1 MITSQ
6 QLIDWGKKNG
16 KDVSGLDAK
25 FGALGQSKAN
35 SYWNKNNANHNK
47 YINLFKDWQASQ
59 KSTQP
64 TTEQATVQPTPTTPS
79 NTPSVSLSALEAASQ
94 HVNQQSPSYAPY
106 YTADTPGLSSYRLTD
121 RNTYNTKDYSDVS
134 GLYDYIVKNST
145 AGKNNPLATI
155 FTQYNPDMFDGS
167 ITGREN
173 FIKLV
178 SDNGINNHLG
188 YRDRGRLANFIN
200 TMLHD
205 RVAPM
210 KDAEAIWTKYKPL
223 VQGNNTLSD
232 TDYNNLKT
240 DLNGWKAKYYQGQK
254 LVNTYL
260 EDQNDNIKNIMSK
273 IGGVYQNGSWYLKNG
288 GMINYYQQGGA
299 AAQDPQ
305 QQIIALVQA
314 AMQGDK
320 KATQQ
325 IQQIQAAAEQGDKSA
340 TQIMQYIQQ
349 IMQQMQ
355 QQAQKAKQGAK
366 LQYLAQLRGE
376 CPEGT
381 HMTYYKAGGQIC
393 KKCVQNQIQQD
404 KCGGKAKK
412 KMACGGATKTI
423 NSIKA
428 EMEKCGGKMKN
439 EKCGGKMK
447 KEKCGGKMK
456 KNK

>member
-1 MITSQ
+1 MISSK
-6 QLIDWGKKNG
+6 QLIAWGKKNG

-35 SYWNKNNANHNK
+35 SYWNKNNANHQK
-47 YINLFKDWQASQ
+47 YVNLFKDWQVSQ
-59 KSTQP
+59 KSAQP
-64 TTEQATVQPTPTTPS
+64 TIAQTAPTIPP
-79 NTPSVSLSALEAASQ
+79 NTPSVSLSALEAAD
-94 HVNQQSPSYAPY
+94 QQLHPYAPY
-106 YTADTPGLSSYRLTD
+106 YTADTPGLSTFKLTD

-173 FIKLV
+173 FIKLM
-178 SDNGINNHLG
+178 SENGINNHLG
-188 YRDRGRLANFIN
+188 NRDRGRLANFIS

-205 RVAPM
+205 RVSPT
-210 KDAEAIWTKYKPL
+210 KDAEAIWSKYKPL
-223 VQGNNTLSD
+223 IQNGNTLSD

-240 DLNGWKAKYYQGQK
+240 DLNGWKTKYYPGQK
-254 LVNTYL
+254 LINTYL
-260 EDQNDNIKNIMSK
+260 DDYSDNIKNIMSK

-299 AAQDPQ
+299 AQQQDPQ
-305 QQIIALVQA
+305 EQIVALVQA

-325 IQQIQAAAEQGDKSA
+325 IQQIQAAAEQGDKQA
-340 TQIMQYIQQ
+340 AQIMQFIQQ
-349 IMQQMQ
+349 VMQQMQ
-355 QQAQKAKQGAK
+355 QQAQKAKHGAK
-366 LQYLAQLRGE
+366 LQYLASLRGE

-393 KKCVQNQIQQD
+393 KKCIQNQIQQD

-412 KMACGGATKTI
+412 KMAKGGATKTI

-428 EMEKCGGKMKN
+428 EMEKCGGKMK
-439 EKCGGKMK
+439 K
-447 KEKCGGKMK
+447 KK
-456 KNK
+456 

>member
-16 KDVSGLDAK
+16 KDVSGLNAK
-25 FGALGQSKAN
+25 QGALGQSKAN

-47 YINLFKDWQASQ
+47 YVSLFRDWQASQ

-64 TTEQATVQPTPTTPS
+64 TTTQPTSQTTTQSTPTTPTD
-79 NTPSVSLSALEAASQ
+79 TPSVSLSALEAADQKLHSQ
-94 HVNQQSPSYAPY
+94 KLPSYAPY
-106 YTADTPGLSSYRLTD
+106 YTANTPGLSSYGLTD

-145 AGKNNPLATI
+145 AGINNPLATI
-155 FTQYNPDMFDGS
+155 FTQYNPDMFNGS

-173 FIKLV
+173 FIKLM

-188 YRDRGRLANFIN
+188 YRDRGRLANFVS

-223 VQGNNTLSD
+223 VQGDNTLSD

-240 DLNGWKAKYYQGQK
+240 DLNGWKAKYYPGQK

-260 EDQNDNIKNIMSK
+260 DDQSNDVKNLMNK

-299 AAQDPQ
+299 AEQDPQ

-340 TQIMQYIQQ
+340 AQIMQFIQQ
-349 IMQQMQ
+349 VMQQMQ
-355 QQAQKAKQGAK
+355 QQAQKARHGAK

-381 HMTYYKAGGQIC
+381 HMEYFKAGGQIC
-393 KKCVQNQIQQD
+393 KKCMQNKVQED

-412 KMACGGATKTI
+412 QKMAVGGATKTI
-423 NSIKA
+423 NSIKS
-428 EMEKCGGKMKN
+428 EMEKCGGKMK
-439 EKCGGKMK
+439 K
-447 KEKCGGKMK
+447 KK
-456 KNK
+456 

>member
-47 YINLFKDWQASQ
+47 YVNLFKDWQASQ

-173 FIKLV
+173 FIKLM

-240 DLNGWKAKYYQGQK
+240 DLNGWKAKYYPGQK

-260 EDQNDNIKNIMSK
+260 DDQDDNVKNIMSK

-340 TQIMQYIQQ
+340 AQIMQYIQQ
-349 IMQQMQ
+349 VMQQMQ
-355 QQAQKAKQGAK
+355 QQAQKAKRGAK

-381 HMTYYKAGGQIC
+381 HMEYFKAGGQIC

>member
-47 YINLFKDWQASQ
+47 YVNLFKDWQASQ

-64 TTEQATVQPTPTTPS
+64 TIEQATVQPTPTTPS

-94 HVNQQSPSYAPY
+94 HVNQQPHSYAPY

-134 GLYDYIVKNST
+134 GLYDYIVKNSI

-173 FIKLV
+173 FIKLM

-210 KDAEAIWTKYKPL
+210 KDAEVIWTKYKPL

-240 DLNGWKAKYYQGQK
+240 DLNGWKAKYYPGQK

-260 EDQNDNIKNIMSK
+260 DDQDDNVKNIMSK

-340 TQIMQYIQQ
+340 AQIMQYIQQ
-349 IMQQMQ
+349 IMLQMQ

-428 EMEKCGGKMKN
+428 EMEKCGGKMKK

>member
-1 MITSQ
+1 MISSK
-6 QLIDWGKKNG
+6 QLIAWGKKNG
-16 KDVSGLDAK
+16 KNVSGLNAK
-25 FGALGQSKAN
+25 QGALGQSKAN
-35 SYWNKNNANHNK
+35 SYWNKNNANHQK
-47 YINLFKDWQASQ
+47 YVNLFKDWQASQ
-59 KSTQP
+59 KSAQSATAQTAP
-64 TTEQATVQPTPTTPS
+64 TIPP
-79 NTPSVSLSALEAASQ
+79 NTPSVSLNALEAAD
-94 HVNQQSPSYAPY
+94 QQLHPYAPY
-106 YTADTPGLSSYRLTD
+106 YTADTPGLSTFKLTD

-173 FIKLV
+173 FIKLM

-188 YRDRGRLANFIN
+188 NRDRGRLANFVS

-205 RVAPM
+205 RVSPM
-210 KDAEAIWTKYKPL
+210 KDAETIWSKYKPL
-223 VQGNNTLSD
+223 VQTGNTLSD

-240 DLNGWKAKYYQGQK
+240 DLNSWKAKYYPGQK
-254 LVNTYL
+254 LINTYL
-260 EDQNDNIKNIMSK
+260 DDQSDNVKNIMNK

-299 AAQDPQ
+299 AQQQDPQ
-305 QQIIALVQA
+305 EQIVALVQA

-320 KATQQ
+320 KAIQQ
-325 IQQIQAAAEQGDKSA
+325 IQQIQAAAEQGDKQA
-340 TQIMQYIQQ
+340 AQIMQFIQQ
-349 IMQQMQ
+349 VMQQMQ

-366 LQYLAQLRGE
+366 LQYLASLRGE

-393 KKCVQNQIQQD
+393 KKCVQNQIRQD

-412 KMACGGATKTI
+412 KMAKGGATKTI

-428 EMEKCGGKMKN
+428 EMEKCGGKMK
-439 EKCGGKMK
+439 K
-447 KEKCGGKMK
+447 KK
-456 KNK
+456 

>member
-35 SYWNKNNANHNK
+35 SYWNKNNANHQK
-47 YINLFKDWQASQ
+47 YVNLFKDWQTSQ
-59 KSTQP
+59 KSVQP
-64 TTEQATVQPTPTTPS
+64 TTVQPTPTIPP

-94 HVNQQSPSYAPY
+94 RVNQQSPSYVPY
-106 YTADTPGLSSYRLTD
+106 YTADTSGLSTFKLTD

-173 FIKLV
+173 FIKLM

-210 KDAEAIWTKYKPL
+210 KNAEAIWTKYKPL
-223 VQGNNTLSD
+223 VQGDNTLSD

-240 DLNGWKAKYYQGQK
+240 DLNSWKAKYYPGQK

-260 EDQNDNIKNIMSK
+260 NDQSDNVKNIMNK

-299 AAQDPQ
+299 AQQQDPQ
-305 QQIIALVQA
+305 EQIVALVQA

-325 IQQIQAAAEQGDKSA
+325 IQQIQTAAEQGDKQA
-340 TQIMQYIQQ
+340 AQIMQFIQQ
-349 IMQQMQ
+349 VMQQMQ

-366 LQYLAQLRGE
+366 LQYLALLRGE

-381 HMTYYKAGGQIC
+381 HMEYFKAGGQIC
-393 KKCVQNQIQQD
+393 KKCMQNKVQED

-412 KMACGGATKTI
+412 QKMACGGATKTI

-428 EMEKCGGKMKN
+428 EMEKCGGKMKQ

-447 KEKCGGKMK
+447 KK
-456 KNK
+456 K

>member
-25 FGALGQSKAN
+25 FGALGQSKSD
-35 SYWNKNNANHNK
+35 SYWNKNNANHQK
-47 YINLFKDWQASQ
+47 YINLFKDWQKSQ
-59 KSTQP
+59 GI
-64 TTEQATVQPTPTTPS
+64 
-79 NTPSVSLSALEAASQ
+79 SQ
-94 HVNQQSPSYAPY
+94 NSPSGTQAIAQSVPTVSAEALYKASTSSTPKVESNNYAPY
-106 YTADTPGLSSYRLTD
+106 YTANTPGLSSYKLTD

-134 GLYDYIVKNST
+134 GLYDYIVKNSIT
-145 AGKNNPLATI
+145 GRNNPLATV
-155 FTQYNPDMFDGS
+155 FTQYDPDMFDGS

-173 FIKLV
+173 FIKLM

-188 YRDRGRLANFIN
+188 YRDRGRLANFVN
-200 TMLHD
+200 TMLHN

-210 KDAEAIWTKYKPL
+210 KDAESIWAKYMPL
-223 VQGNNTLSD
+223 VQNGNTLSD
-232 TDYNNLKT
+232 SDYNNLKT
-240 DLNGWKAKYYQGQK
+240 DINGWKAKYYPGQK

-260 EDQNDNIKNIMSK
+260 NDQSDNIKNVMNK
-273 IGGVYQNGSWYLKNG
+273 VGGVYQNGSWYLKNG

-299 AAQDPQ
+299 AQQQDPQ
-305 QQIIALVQA
+305 EQIVALVQA

-325 IQQIQAAAEQGDKSA
+325 IQQIQAAAEQGDKQA
-340 TQIMQYIQQ
+340 AQIMQFIQQ
-349 IMQQMQ
+349 IIQQMQ
-355 QQAQKAKQGAK
+355 QQAQKARQGAK
-366 LQYLAQLRGE
+366 LQYLASLRGE

-381 HMTYYKAGGQIC
+381 HMAYFKAGGQIC
-393 KKCVQNQIQQD
+393 KKCVQNQIQRD

-428 EMEKCGGKMKN
+428 EMER
-439 EKCGGKMK
+439 CGGKMK

-456 KNK
+456 KKK

>member
-25 FGALGQSKAN
+25 FGALGQSKSN
-35 SYWNKNNANHNK
+35 SYWNKNNANHQK

-59 KSTQP
+59 KAAQP
-64 TTEQATVQPTPTTPS
+64 TTAQPTTAQPTPTISS

-106 YTADTPGLSSYRLTD
+106 YTADTPGLSTFKLTD
-121 RNTYNTKDYSDVS
+121 KNTYNTKDYSDVS

-145 AGKNNPLATI
+145 AGNNNPLATI
-155 FTQYNPDMFDGS
+155 FTQYNPDMFNGS
-167 ITGREN
+167 ITEREN
-173 FIKLV
+173 FIKLM

-205 RVAPM
+205 RVSPM

-240 DLNGWKAKYYQGQK
+240 DLNSWKAKYYPGQK

-260 EDQNDNIKNIMSK
+260 DDQSNNVKNIMNK
-273 IGGVYQNGSWYLKNG
+273 IGGIYQNGSWYLKNG
-288 GMINYYQQGGA
+288 GMINYYQQGGVA
-299 AAQDPQ
+299 QQQDPQ
-305 QQIIALVQA
+305 EQIVALVQA

-325 IQQIQAAAEQGDKSA
+325 IQQIQAAAEQGDKQA
-340 TQIMQYIQQ
+340 AQIMQFIQQ
-349 IMQQMQ
+349 VMQQMQ
-355 QQAQKAKQGAK
+355 QQAQKAKYGAK
-366 LQYLAQLRGE
+366 LQYLASLRGE

-381 HMTYYKAGGQIC
+381 HMEYFKAGGQIC
-393 KKCVQNQIQQD
+393 KKCMQNKVQED

-412 KMACGGATKTI
+412 QKMACGGATKTI

-428 EMEKCGGKMKN
+428 EMEKCGGKMKQ

-447 KEKCGGKMK
+447 KK
-456 KNK
+456 K

>member
-16 KDVSGLDAK
+16 KDVSGLNAK
-25 FGALGQSKAN
+25 QGALGQSKAN

-47 YINLFKDWQASQ
+47 YVSLFRDWQASQ

-64 TTEQATVQPTPTTPS
+64 TTTQTTSQTITQSTLTTPTD
-79 NTPSVSLSALEAASQ
+79 TPSVSLSALEAADQKLHSQ
-94 HVNQQSPSYAPY
+94 KLPSYAPY
-106 YTADTPGLSSYRLTD
+106 YTANTPGLSSYGLTD

-145 AGKNNPLATI
+145 SGINNPLATI
-155 FTQYNPDMFDGS
+155 FTQYNPDMFNGS

-173 FIKLV
+173 FIKLM

-188 YRDRGRLANFIN
+188 YRDRGRLANFVS

-205 RVAPM
+205 RVVPM

-223 VQGNNTLSD
+223 VQGDNTLSD

-240 DLNGWKAKYYQGQK
+240 DLNGWKAKYYPGQK

-260 EDQNDNIKNIMSK
+260 DDQSDDVKNLMSK

-299 AAQDPQ
+299 AEQDPQ

-320 KATQQ
+320 QATQQ
-325 IQQIQAAAEQGDKSA
+325 IQQIKAAADQGDKSA
-340 TQIMQYIQQ
+340 VQIMQFIQQ
-349 IMQQMQ
+349 VMQQMQ
-355 QQAQKAKQGAK
+355 QQAQKARHGAK

-381 HMTYYKAGGQIC
+381 HMEYFKAGGQIC
-393 KKCVQNQIQQD
+393 KKCMQNKVQED

-412 KMACGGATKTI
+412 QKMVVGGATKTI
-423 NSIKA
+423 NSIKS
-428 EMEKCGGKMKN
+428 EMEKCGGKMK
-439 EKCGGKMK
+439 K
-447 KEKCGGKMK
+447 KK
-456 KNK
+456 

>member
-35 SYWNKNNANHNK
+35 SYWNKNNTNHQK
-47 YINLFKDWQASQ
+47 YVNLFKDWQASQ
-59 KSTQP
+59 KATQST
-64 TTEQATVQPTPTTPS
+64 TVQPTPTIPS

-94 HVNQQSPSYAPY
+94 HVNQQSPSYVPY
-106 YTADTPGLSSYRLTD
+106 YTADTPGLSTFKLTD

-173 FIKLV
+173 FIKLM

-223 VQGNNTLSD
+223 VQGDNTLSD

-240 DLNGWKAKYYQGQK
+240 DLNSWKAKYYPGQK

-260 EDQNDNIKNIMSK
+260 NDQSDNVKNIMNK

-299 AAQDPQ
+299 AQQQDPQ
-305 QQIIALVQA
+305 EQIVALVQA

-325 IQQIQAAAEQGDKSA
+325 IQQIQTAAEQGDKQA
-340 TQIMQYIQQ
+340 AQIMQFIQQ
-349 IMQQMQ
+349 VMQQMQ

-366 LQYLAQLRGE
+366 LQYLALLRGE

-381 HMTYYKAGGQIC
+381 HMEYFKAGGQIC
-393 KKCVQNQIQQD
+393 KKCMQNKVQED

-412 KMACGGATKTI
+412 PKMACGGATKTI

-428 EMEKCGGKMKN
+428 EMEKCGGKMK
-439 EKCGGKMK
+439 

-456 KNK
+456 KKK

>member
-47 YINLFKDWQASQ
+47 YVNLFKDWQASQ
-59 KSTQP
+59 KSAQP
-64 TTEQATVQPTPTTPS
+64 TTEQATIQPTPTTPS

-94 HVNQQSPSYAPY
+94 HVNQQPHSYAPY
-106 YTADTPGLSSYRLTD
+106 YTADTPGLSSYGLTD

-173 FIKLV
+173 FIKLM

-240 DLNGWKAKYYQGQK
+240 DLNSWKAKYYPGQK

-260 EDQNDNIKNIMSK
+260 DDQDDNVKNIMSK
-273 IGGVYQNGSWYLKNG
+273 IGGIYQNGSWYLKNG

-299 AAQDPQ
+299 AQQQDPQ
-305 QQIIALVQA
+305 EQIVALVQA

-340 TQIMQYIQQ
+340 AQIMQYIQQ

-428 EMEKCGGKMKN
+428 EMEKCGGKMKQ

-447 KEKCGGKMK
+447 KK
-456 KNK
+456 K

>member
-47 YINLFKDWQASQ
+47 YVNLFKDWQASQ
-59 KSTQP
+59 KSAQP

-79 NTPSVSLSALEAASQ
+79 NIPSVSLSALEAASQ

-173 FIKLV
+173 FIKLM

-240 DLNGWKAKYYQGQK
+240 DLNGWKTKYYPGQK

-260 EDQNDNIKNIMSK
+260 DNQDDNVKNIMNK

-340 TQIMQYIQQ
+340 AQIMQYIQQ

-447 KEKCGGKMK
+447 QEKCGGKMK

>member
-25 FGALGQSKAN
+25 FGALGQSKVN
-35 SYWNKNNANHNK
+35 SYWNKNNANHQK
-47 YINLFKDWQASQ
+47 YVNLFKDWQASQ
-59 KSTQP
+59 KSVQPTTTQP
-64 TTEQATVQPTPTTPS
+64 TTVQPTPTIPS

-94 HVNQQSPSYAPY
+94 HVNQQSPSYIPY
-106 YTADTPGLSSYRLTD
+106 YTADTPGLSTFKLTD

-155 FTQYNPDMFDGS
+155 FTQYNPDIFDGS

-173 FIKLV
+173 FIKLM

-223 VQGNNTLSD
+223 VQGDNTLSD

-240 DLNGWKAKYYQGQK
+240 DLNSWKAKYYPGQK

-260 EDQNDNIKNIMSK
+260 DDQSDNVKNIMNK

-299 AAQDPQ
+299 AQQQDPQ
-305 QQIIALVQA
+305 EQIVALVQA

-325 IQQIQAAAEQGDKSA
+325 IQQIQTAAEQGDKQA
-340 TQIMQYIQQ
+340 AQIMQFIQQ
-349 IMQQMQ
+349 VMQQMQ

-366 LQYLAQLRGE
+366 LQYLALLRGE

-381 HMTYYKAGGQIC
+381 HMEYFKAGGQIC
-393 KKCVQNQIQQD
+393 KKCMQNKVQED

-412 KMACGGATKTI
+412 QKMACGGATKTI

-428 EMEKCGGKMKN
+428 EMEKCGGKMK
-439 EKCGGKMK
+439 

-456 KNK
+456 KKK

>member
-47 YINLFKDWQASQ
+47 YVNLFKDWQASQ

-64 TTEQATVQPTPTTPS
+64 TTAQPTPTTSS

-121 RNTYNTKDYSDVS
+121 RNTYNTKDYSDIS
-134 GLYDYIVKNST
+134 GLYDYIVKNNT

-167 ITGREN
+167 ITGRKN
-173 FIKLV
+173 FIKLM

-240 DLNGWKAKYYQGQK
+240 DLNGWKAKYYPGQK
-254 LVNTYL
+254 LVNTYF

-428 EMEKCGGKMKN
+428 EMEKCGGKMKK

-447 KEKCGGKMK
+447 REKCGGKMK

>member
-16 KDVSGLDAK
+16 KDVSGLNAK

-47 YINLFKDWQASQ
+47 YVNLFKDWQASQ

-64 TTEQATVQPTPTTPS
+64 TIEQATVQPTPTTPS

-94 HVNQQSPSYAPY
+94 HVNQQPHSYAPY

-155 FTQYNPDMFDGS
+155 FTQYNPNMFDGS

-173 FIKLV
+173 FIKLM

-188 YRDRGRLANFIN
+188 YRDRGRLANFIS

-240 DLNGWKAKYYQGQK
+240 DLNGWKAKYYPGQK

-260 EDQNDNIKNIMSK
+260 NDQDDNVKNIMSK

-412 KMACGGATKTI
+412 KMACGGATKAI

>member
-16 KDVSGLDAK
+16 KDVSGLNAK
-25 FGALGQSKAN
+25 QGALGQSKAN
-35 SYWNKNNANHNK
+35 SYWNKNNANYNK
-47 YINLFKDWQASQ
+47 YVSLFRDWQASQ

-64 TTEQATVQPTPTTPS
+64 TTTQTTSQTITQSTPTTPTD
-79 NTPSVSLSALEAASQ
+79 TPSVSLSALEAADQKLHSQ
-94 HVNQQSPSYAPY
+94 KLPSYAPY
-106 YTADTPGLSSYRLTD
+106 YTANTPGLSSYELTD

-145 AGKNNPLATI
+145 SGINNPLATI
-155 FTQYNPDMFDGS
+155 FTQYNPDMFNGS

-173 FIKLV
+173 FIKLM

-188 YRDRGRLANFIN
+188 YRDRGRLANFVS

-205 RVAPM
+205 RVVPM

-223 VQGNNTLSD
+223 VQGDNTLSD

-240 DLNGWKAKYYQGQK
+240 DLNGWKAKYYPGQK

-260 EDQNDNIKNIMSK
+260 DDQSDDVKNLMSK

-299 AAQDPQ
+299 AEQDPQ

-320 KATQQ
+320 QATQQ
-325 IQQIQAAAEQGDKSA
+325 IQQIKAAADQGDKSA
-340 TQIMQYIQQ
+340 VQIMQFIQQ
-349 IMQQMQ
+349 VMQQMQ
-355 QQAQKAKQGAK
+355 QQAQKARHGAK

-381 HMTYYKAGGQIC
+381 HMEYFKAGGQIC
-393 KKCVQNQIQQD
+393 KKCMQNKVQED

-412 KMACGGATKTI
+412 QKMVVGGATKTI
-423 NSIKA
+423 NSIKS
-428 EMEKCGGKMKN
+428 EMEKCGGKMK
-439 EKCGGKMK
+439 K
-447 KEKCGGKMK
+447 KK
-456 KNK
+456 

>member
-47 YINLFKDWQASQ
+47 YVSLFKDWQASQ

-64 TTEQATVQPTPTTPS
+64 TTAQPTSTTPS

-94 HVNQQSPSYAPY
+94 HVNQQPHSYAPY
-106 YTADTPGLSSYRLTD
+106 YTADIPGLSSYGLTD

-173 FIKLV
+173 FIKLM

-223 VQGNNTLSD
+223 VQDNNTLLD

-240 DLNGWKAKYYQGQK
+240 DLNGWKAKYYPGQK

-260 EDQNDNIKNIMSK
+260 DDQSDNVKNIMSK
-273 IGGVYQNGSWYLKNG
+273 IGGIYQNGSWYLKNG

-299 AAQDPQ
+299 VEQDPQ

-320 KATQQ
+320 KATQK

-340 TQIMQYIQQ
+340 AQIMQYIQQ

-355 QQAQKAKQGAK
+355 QQAQKAKRGAK

-381 HMTYYKAGGQIC
+381 HMEYFKAGGQIC
-393 KKCVQNQIQQD
+393 RKCMQNKVQED

-412 KMACGGATKTI
+412 QKMACGGATKTI

-428 EMEKCGGKMKN
+428 EMEKCGGKMKK
-439 EKCGGKMK
+439 EICGGKMK

-456 KNK
+456 NKK